1 MYETDIK
8 CPACGKYIWGS
19 PEGHYCDDGVIFE
32 PWHGECDCGKHY
44 EWIDIFTFEQRDG
57 FWEVMNADEE

>member
-1 MYETDIK
+1 MIKTDIK

-19 PEGHYCDDGVIFE
+19 CEDYYGDVDVIFL

-44 EWIDIFTFEQRDG
+44 EWTDIFVYEKRDD
-57 FWEVMNADEE
+57 FREVMNADE